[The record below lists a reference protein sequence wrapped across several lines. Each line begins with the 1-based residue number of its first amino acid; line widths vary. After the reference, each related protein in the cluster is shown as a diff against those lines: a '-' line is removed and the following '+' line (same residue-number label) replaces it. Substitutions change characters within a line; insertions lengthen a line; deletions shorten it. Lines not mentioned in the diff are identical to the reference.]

1 MIRARSL
8 ICITA
13 LTAMVCAGTF
23 GISGCS
29 PQQNSG
35 DANQGSAV
43 KVKSQEGFSP
53 LDTNI
58 SIEETTLIDIPEV
71 AVVAN
76 SLTFKNDNAYV
87 EITATNKTDTKI
99 SINAGTLGYSGNFI
113 NNYMVTSGYL
123 GLELEP
129 QETKSDELYFSGDE
143 LHLLGIDKIGE
154 IGIGLDVGYNEFGT
168 GSTEM
173 NLDDIAKDI
182 VSIRTSAYDSVDM
195 GADTYQDSIN
205 NDLVLSATGASLLAF
220 DGNGGFDQSGIS
232 IKSVSLVRNKDD
244 NVTVFVEIRNDTDA
258 IVSATAG
265 DISVNGAMAYEGLWT
280 SETIAPGKTAIM
292 DVSLNSV
299 TDSISDQIDL
309 NDISSVGLDFGASD
323 AQSNT
328 IVAPVELE
336 FSF

>member
-1 MIRARSL
+1 MIKARSL

-87 EITATNKTDTKI
+87 EVTATNKTDTKI

>member
-1 MIRARSL
+1 
-8 ICITA
+8 
-13 LTAMVCAGTF
+13 MVCAGTF

-87 EITATNKTDTKI
+87 EVTATNKTDTKI